1 MTLPQKDVQPLR
13 FIRRYFGGSIGEPG
27 VDGISYLYLS
37 GKRAWDFL
45 VLIGPLLSDRRLDQ
59 LAVACAKV
67 AYFEGEEVTL
77 CGRPLARFNR
87 SLVGRKSL

>member
-1 MTLPQKDVQPLR
+1 M
-13 FIRRYFGGSIGEPG
+13 GNPG
-27 VDGISYLYLS
+27 VDGISYLYLN
-37 GKRAWDFL
+37 GKRAWEFL
-45 VLIGPLLSDRRLDQ
+45 VLVGPLLSDRRLTQ

-87 SLVGRKSL
+87 SMVGRKSI